1 MTPRLALLSDIHANL
16 RAFEACLAH
25 ARAQGATRF
34 ALLGDLVGYG
44 PEPGAVVDRAMALA
58 QDGAIVL
65 QGNHDLLA
73 VHGLRG
79 AAATSQAEVGADWTH
94 QHLTPAQREFLA
106 DLPLQA
112 RLDESLLVHASADE
126 PAAWRYVNN
135 AARATRS
142 LEAACEVDGVRHV
155 FCGHV
160 HDQRLWFTG
169 RRGDLM
175 PFTPVPGVAI
185 PLGAQRRWLASVGSV
200 GQPRDGDPRA
210 AYALWS
216 QGPSPSLLFFRVQY
230 DHIGAAE
237 AVRRS
242 GLPAFLAD
250 RLLEGR

>member
-1 MTPRLALLSDIHANL
+1 MRLALLSDIHANL

-25 ARAQGATRF
+25 ARAQGATEF

-44 PEPGAVVDRAMALA
+44 PEPEAVVDRAMQMADA
-58 QDGAIVL
+58 GAIVL

-73 VHGLRG
+73 VHGLQG
-79 AAATSQAEVGADWTH
+79 APARSNAEAGADWTH
-94 QHLTPAQREFLA
+94 QRLRDDQREFLA

-112 RLDESLLVHASADE
+112 IAGPSFFVHASADN
-126 PAAWRYVNN
+126 PSAWHYVTH
-135 AARATRS
+135 APRATRS
-142 LEAACEVDGVRHV
+142 LEAACAIEGVRHV

-175 PFTPVPGVAI
+175 PFSPVPGVAI
-185 PLGAQRRWLASVGSV
+185 PLAAQRRWLATVGSV

-210 AYALWS
+210 AYALWVD
-216 QGPSPSLLFFRVQY
+216 GPAPSLHFFRVPY
-230 DHIGAAE
+230 DHLGAAQ
-237 AVRRS
+237 AVRGS
-242 GLPAFLAD
+242 GLPASLAD